1 MFYVEIAQLSVVAN
15 VLKRIF
21 LTRLLKAVDEKL
33 REQQTGF
40 RKDRS
45 YTDQI
50 AALRIIIEQSLEWNT
65 SLFLNCVDFEK
76 AFDSLDREVL
86 WRLMAHYGILQKFT
100 NLIRNSY
107 NNMQCRVIHEG
118 KLIESYDVRTGV
130 KQGCLLSPF
139 LFPLAIDYIMIEST
153 EGKRN
158 GIQWTMW
165 QQLDDLDFADDIAL
179 IFSTQQQMQEKH
191 PF

>member
-76 AFDSLDREVL
+76 AIDSLDL
-86 WRLMAHYGILQKFT
+86 YRLRNLSRPVVATLSIGFHFFFLQLT
-100 NLIRNSY
+100 
-107 NNMQCRVIHEG
+107 
-118 KLIESYDVRTGV
+118 
-130 KQGCLLSPF
+130 LSCC
-139 LFPLAIDYIMIEST
+139 
-153 EGKRN
+153 N
-158 GIQWTMW
+158 Q
-165 QQLDDLDFADDIAL
+165 
-179 IFSTQQQMQEKH
+179 
-191 PF
+191 